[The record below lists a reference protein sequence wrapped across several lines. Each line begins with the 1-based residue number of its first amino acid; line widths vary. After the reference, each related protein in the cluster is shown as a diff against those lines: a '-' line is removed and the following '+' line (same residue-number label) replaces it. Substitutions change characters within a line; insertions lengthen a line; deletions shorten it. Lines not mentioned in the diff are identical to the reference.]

1 MCEKTTVAALGI
13 QYAVMNKKQNIV
25 LVGPMGAGKSSVGKR
40 LAQVL
45 GLPFVDSDHEIEQ
58 RLKVS
63 ISTIFDVEGEE
74 GFRNRE
80 VAVIADLVEAPE
92 RKVLATGGGAV
103 LRAENRLALKRHGTV
118 IYLSSPVRQLVE
130 RTRHDTARPL
140 LQTAD
145 PEGVLTALMKVREP
159 LYREVAD
166 VVLHT
171 DRKSI
176 TRVVQEILN
185 ALAERGWVEAKG
197 VKA

>member
-1 MCEKTTVAALGI
+1 MS
-13 QYAVMNKKQNIV
+13 MNKRRNIV

-45 GLPFVDSDHEIEQ
+45 GLPFVDSDHEIEV

-74 GFRNRE
+74 GFRQRE
-80 VAVIADLVEAPE
+80 SAVIADLVEHGQ

-103 LRAENRLALKRHGTV
+103 IREENRVALKAYGTV
-118 IYLSSPVRQLVE
+118 IYLSSPVKQLVE

-140 LQTAD
+140 LQNVDTEA
-145 PEGVLTALMKVREP
+145 VLTRLMKERETF
-159 LYREVAD
+159 YKQAAD
-166 VVLHT
+166 IVLHT

-176 TRVVQEILN
+176 SRVVQEILN
-185 ALAERGWVEAKG
+185 ALAAEGWPEAKG
-197 VKA
+197 AKA